1 MVMNSL
7 LKETS
12 SVAQYD
18 KNINMHN
25 KKGCFIYSVQVNWRS
40 KSYQARKRG
49 GAHYLSGHW
58 GLSLFS
64 PSGSVQ
70 QHGLS
75 SSQEPWTPRAEEEDT
90 DDVIVS
96 HTQWLIAAA
105 AAAAADWSREGDKA
119 AES

>member
-1 MVMNSL
+1 M
-7 LKETS
+7 
-12 SVAQYD
+12 AQYY
-18 KNINMHN
+18 KNINIHN
-25 KKGCFIYSVQVNWRS
+25 NRFIYNVQVNWRS

-96 HTQWLIAAA
+96 HTRWLIA

-119 AES
+119 AESQEHTATQGL